1 MSCPVFP
8 IEIQYIILQNLIQD
22 GGKLANFATVS
33 RTWQEKIEQHT
44 FARIRLTESRLAE
57 FDAMTS
63 RNRSLVRY
71 LWLCLELERYDC
83 TTCAHEAEVFTTSP
97 RENTLIVTAIHN
109 LFSVLSTWESSNNL
123 SLDITVY
130 SPSDSEHW
138 FPHLTFE
145 PDTPWSTSD
154 PGQEVEQTG
163 LVRAADDPHDWV
175 TSPLGL
181 ISPDY
186 ALLKV
191 FGDIMTLGPFDHD
204 KQEDEWWQRLP
215 LVSAVTNVLLRQ
227 QNRRRWKPRTLA
239 QMLARL
245 PRLRGLHY
253 EPWREWADEEQE
265 SRDECK
271 HFHYAN
277 LTIFENFNQQYEEIF
292 NYECEPIRTPSTAL
306 GRMLL
311 KVSLNLES
319 LSGSF
324 MVDAWDFFN
333 THDPSSQK
341 WPNLT
346 SLVLTSQ
353 LLAPDQS
360 HQHIMNMLK
369 RAGLAATRMPKLKT
383 MEIWNGR
390 EKLAALFKYE
400 LLGEDQP
407 AIITWKSTWDL
418 ILQPSVI
425 RTWEAV
431 MARCCGSGLT
441 IVYEALESDDI
452 LSHGDAIVRLSVSEL
467 VVRPISLQQIQRDC
481 NYHWFHDIF
490 NSD

>member
-8 IEIQYIILQNLIQD
+8 IEIQYIILQNLIRD

-33 RTWQEKIEQHT
+33 RAWQGKIEQHT
-44 FARIRLTESRLAE
+44 FARIRLTESGLAE

-83 TTCAHEAEVFTTSP
+83 TTCAHEAEVLTTSP
-97 RENTLIVTAIHN
+97 REYTLIMTAIHN
-109 LFSVLSTWESSNNL
+109 LFSVLSTWEPSSNL

-130 SPSDSEHW
+130 SPSDPEHW

-191 FGDIMTLGPFDHD
+191 FGDIMTLGPFDND

-215 LVSAVTNVLLRQ
+215 LVPAVTSVLLRQ
-227 QNRRRWKPRTLA
+227 QNRRHWKPRTLS

-245 PRLRGLHY
+245 PRLRELHY
-253 EPWREWADEEQE
+253 EPWREWTDEEQE
-265 SRDECK
+265 SRDESYLS
-271 HFHYAN
+271 FLQYLASTELRN
-277 LTIFENFNQQYEEIF
+277 LTMFENFNQQYEETF
-292 NYECEPIRTPSTAL
+292 DYECELIRTPSATL

-319 LSGSF
+319 ISGSF
-324 MVDAWDFFN
+324 ME
-333 THDPSSQK
+333 

-353 LLAPDQS
+353 LLAPHQT
-360 HQHIMNMLK
+360 HQHIMNMLE

-383 MEIWNGR
+383 KEIWNGR

-400 LLGEDQP
+400 LLGEGQP
-407 AIITWKSTWDL
+407 AIITWKGTLDL
-418 ILQPSVI
+418 ILQPSAI
-425 RTWEAV
+425 RTWEAA
-431 MARCCGSGLT
+431 MARCCGSGLA
-441 IVYEALESDDI
+441 IVYEALDSDDI
-452 LSHGDAIVRLSVSEL
+452 LSRGDAIFRLKVSKL
-467 VVRPISLQQIQRDC
+467 VVRPISLRQIQIDC
-481 NYHWFHDIF
+481 NYHLV
-490 NSD
+490 S